1 MKDWMTNYE
10 KSKRNLKEKIQKTNK
25 NHSFSILMKFPS
37 GIIENL
43 KVHMILKRL
52 VEYQL
57 QILEEVKMKKQDGH

>member
-10 KSKRNLKEKIQKTNK
+10 KSKKNLKEKIQKTNK
-25 NHSFSILMKFPS
+25 NHLFSILTKFHS

>member
-25 NHSFSILMKFPS
+25 NHLFSILMKFHF

-43 KVHMILKRL
+43 KARMISKRL

-57 QILEEVKMKKQDGH
+57 EILEEVKMKKQDGH